1 MSIENKTQVTLLGAI
16 DMIARS
22 TKQYVD
28 SVNFSGS
35 YNDLTDVPD
44 TVVTKND
51 VAQATNEE
59 VINSLLNIFK

>member
-1 MSIENKTQVTLLGAI
+1 MATDNKSSITILQAI
-16 DMIARS
+16 DLVVKS

-44 TVVTKND
+44 TVITKDD

-59 VINSLLNIFK
+59 VINSLLDIFK

>member
-1 MSIENKTQVTLLGAI
+1 MSAENKTQVTLLGAI
-16 DMIARS
+16 DMIAKS

-28 SVNFSGS
+28 SINFSGS

-44 TVVTKND
+44 TVVTKDD
-51 VAQATNEE
+51 VQQATNEE

>member
-16 DMIARS
+16 DIIARS

-28 SVNFSGS
+28 SVNFSSS

-44 TVVTKND
+44 TVVTKDD
-51 VAQATNEE
+51 VAQATDEE

>member
-16 DMIARS
+16 DIIARS

-44 TVVTKND
+44 TVFTKDD
-51 VAQATNEE
+51 VAQATDEE

>member
-16 DMIARS
+16 DIIARS

-28 SVNFSGS
+28 SVNFSSS

-51 VAQATNEE
+51 VAQATDEE

>member
-16 DMIARS
+16 DIIARS

-44 TVVTKND
+44 TVVTKED
-51 VAQATNEE
+51 VAKATDEE

>member
-28 SVNFSGS
+28 SVNLSGS
-35 YNDLTDVPD
+35 
-44 TVVTKND
+44 
-51 VAQATNEE
+51 
-59 VINSLLNIFK
+59 

>member
-16 DMIARS
+16 DIIARS

-28 SVNFSGS
+28 FVNFSGS

-51 VAQATNEE
+51 VAQATDEE